1 MPKQGVRLRPVER
14 HIGVMRRNA
23 GRAPMGSLHAAW
35 IAHSTKCE
43 QKPPASRLRACARA
57 RGSDATMNG
66 RPPVC
71 ALARVAPVC
80 AVMQPLED
88 VLALQPLMNN
98 SRAQAGSPVRW
109 PAALPHAPWCP
120 TRTDTCTRTR
130 ARTHLLRGSLSRG
143 VSPRR
148 SAPSPRRTPPAPSPT
163 PVRRCSLCGLK
174 VAGGP
179 LARATWTV
187 CCCWPRHDRL
197 WLLPI

>member
-23 GRAPMGSLHAAW
+23 GRALHAAW
-35 IAHSTKCE
+35 IAHSTNDVVRACE

-57 RGSDATMNG
+57 RGSDAAMNG

-120 TRTDTCTRTR
+120 TRTDTCTRTH
-130 ARTHLLRGSLSRG
+130 ARTCCAGRFLVGSHPAAARLR
-143 VSPRR
+143 P
-148 SAPSPRRTPPAPSPT
+148 
-163 PVRRCSLCGLK
+163 
-174 VAGGP
+174 GGP
-179 LARATWTV
+179 HQPRPPLPSAAVPQVFTLRAQGGRWALGPGYMDRMLLLAKA
-187 CCCWPRHDRL
+187 
-197 WLLPI
+197 